1 MTVKSKMPEESAAV
15 VEMLALKL
23 SQCAVCSQQ
32 HVQPQILPC
41 MHSFCSACLAGERAT
56 ECVSGTQCPVCGLDA
71 AYALSGVVASDL
83 IAVATTAIGKSDEM
97 TCGECSSNPAQVWCR
112 KCQVALC
119 RPCHS
124 VTHASR
130 LFQGHPLEPAEGRKQ
145 HQPMPKCPAHPHEH
159 VAFIA
164 RDGATLMCRDCV
176 LIGAEAGG
184 APADLVQGARPL
196 SEAANEAR
204 ARMQAVVEVAQRR
217 GVHVRD
223 IQRSVAGVVGLVQ
236 GDYERTCKGITAK
249 ADSMALSVDSRHNA
263 LQAVL
268 EEWKESEV
276 AESERLVARL
286 RVAKAG
292 LGNAAQVATV
302 VAHNTDEL
310 QALMVMGELHPHLS
324 ALAAL
329 SFPTIH
335 DYPIRPVPTSTD
347 CSEQMNDMAT
357 TGGGER
363 GWGGGEQT
371 VSRSGEGEFLPAGLH
386 GVRKSGVICALGG
399 SDGSRDLS
407 MVDLLR
413 LHVRPAMAAQVQGA
427 EGEGEGEG
435 GRGDGVGNADNDH
448 GEGEWVQGVA
458 MPATRRASACALLGD
473 GLYVVGGWDGKEA
486 SDSVF
491 VFRRQPGGGGGGQ
504 GGGGW
509 GWESV
514 APLLHRRQAL
524 ACAVLHDRLYAV
536 GGYDG
541 TSNLRL
547 GKKKK

>member
-1 MTVKSKMPEESAAV
+1 MRAESDAG

-23 SQCAVCSQQ
+23 SQCAVCSQR
-32 HVQPQILPC
+32 HVLPQILPC

-71 AYALSGVVASDL
+71 AYAVSGVVASDL
-83 IAVATTAIGKSDEM
+83 IAVATAAIGTSNEM
-97 TCGECSSNPAQVWCR
+97 TCGECSSNPARVWCR

-119 RPCHS
+119 SPCHS

-130 LFQGHPLEPAEGRKQ
+130 LFQGHPLEPAECRKQ
-145 HQPMPKCPAHPHEH
+145 QQPMPKCPAHPHEH

-196 SEAANEAR
+196 SEAASEAR
-204 ARMQAVVEVAQRR
+204 ARVQAVVEVSQRR
-217 GVHVRD
+217 GMHVRD

-310 QALMVMGELHPHLS
+310 QALMVMGELYPHLS

-335 DYPIRPVPTSTD
+335 DYPIRPVPIPTD
-347 CSEQMNDMAT
+347 CSEQMNGMAT
-357 TGGGER
+357 MKRGER
-363 GWGGGEQT
+363 GLGGGEQT
-371 VSRSGEGEFLPAGLH
+371 VSQSWEGVPAGLN
-386 GVRKSGVICALGG
+386 GVRNSGVICALGG

-407 MVDLLR
+407 GVDLLR
-413 LHVRPAMAAQVQGA
+413 LHVRPAMAAQVKGA
-427 EGEGEGEG
+427 EREG
-435 GRGDGVGNADNDH
+435 GGAGGAGGGNADNDH

-473 GLYVVGGWDGKEA
+473 ALYVVGGWDGKEA

-491 VFRRQPGGGGGGQ
+491 VFRRRPGGGGEGVGVAPQ
-504 GGGGW
+504 GW

-514 APLLHRRQAL
+514 APLLNRRQAL
-524 ACAVLHDRLYAV
+524 ACAVLHERLYAV

-541 TSNLRL
+541 TSNLRFFSPAI
-547 GKKKK
+547 